1 MQAAGKPKRE
11 VVGLW
16 RRVSGSIDDALPEGA
31 ACADAIG
38 QLAQKPGREICTKGG
53 TIISLAFEMAF
64 HLNLSRSF
72 CKGEG
77 AEARSA
83 GAAAGCGGFCAA
95 ALVVFEERGGAVC
108 KATAFMN
115 FSPSPAA
122 KCLAPLPIP
131 VSMADSQF

>member
-1 MQAAGKPKRE
+1 MQAAGKPQRD

-16 RRVSGSIDDALPEGA
+16 RRVSGPIEDALPEGA

-38 QLAQKPGREICTKGG
+38 QLAPKPGREICTKGG

-77 AEARSA
+77 AGARSA
-83 GAAAGCGGFCAA
+83 GAAAG
-95 ALVVFEERGGAVC
+95 
-108 KATAFMN
+108 
-115 FSPSPAA
+115 S
-122 KCLAPLPIP
+122 
-131 VSMADSQF
+131 